1 MWLLAPCLLGSKT
14 VSYGGQTFVIAP
26 PFTYGNA
33 GRNSLTGPAL
43 RLARRRDLAK
53 RLLLRPMRTLELRLE
68 VFNALNRKNYQI
80 PDSFVDRA
88 TFGQSLSAFPPRQL
102 QLAARF
108 TF

>member
-1 MWLLAPCLLGSKT
+1 M
-14 VSYGGQTFVIAP
+14 
-26 PFTYGNA
+26 
-33 GRNSLTGPAL
+33 
-43 RLARRRDLAK
+43 
-53 RLLLRPMRTLELRLE
+53 LELRLE
-68 VFNALNRKNYQI
+68 IFNALNRKNYQI